1 MVGQNRTKEF
11 LEYIRVKTK
20 GSSNSTSTNDT
31 SKDSFFITTGKQML
45 FNIKQM
51 HKMISEN
58 QSNYLDLNRFLNIT
72 TSITNT
78 CQTSKHTHHYL
89 NKQNK
94 IWTEDDRFKFENQVL
109 MFVKDI
115 TTQITNLSQLLE
127 NSDVSTDHDYILH
140 QTNILKC
147 LRFEVS
153 SLSDKI
159 SHLIKERSKTLH
171 DTHCMNNS
179 NIYKQKINEQLDKF
193 VDEIMKEE
201 IDKKNKTMD
210 EKINKISKI
219 DFKTTKNDLS
229 VLPENEEKYGG
240 NGNGM
245 DINMELSNMEIQE
258 FKKENEEMIQLL
270 EQEHKE
276 VTAAEQK
283 TAEIVDLLNLFTDQ
297 VINQESV
304 VTSIG
309 TAISGSLD
317 NLELANKALEQANK
331 RGKDTRTVF
340 ITVVLTLTF
349 SLLFLDWYK
358 S

>member
-1 MVGQNRTKEF
+1 
-11 LEYIRVKTK
+11 
-20 GSSNSTSTNDT
+20 
-31 SKDSFFITTGKQML
+31 
-45 FNIKQM
+45 
-51 HKMISEN
+51 
-58 QSNYLDLNRFLNIT
+58 
-72 TSITNT
+72 
-78 CQTSKHTHHYL
+78 
-89 NKQNK
+89 
-94 IWTEDDRFKFENQVL
+94 
-109 MFVKDI
+109 
-115 TTQITNLSQLLE
+115 
-127 NSDVSTDHDYILH
+127 
-140 QTNILKC
+140 
-147 LRFEVS
+147 
-153 SLSDKI
+153 
-159 SHLIKERSKTLH
+159 
-171 DTHCMNNS
+171 
-179 NIYKQKINEQLDKF
+179 
-193 VDEIMKEE
+193 
-201 IDKKNKTMD
+201 
-210 EKINKISKI
+210 
-219 DFKTTKNDLS
+219 
-229 VLPENEEKYGG
+229 
-240 NGNGM
+240 
-245 DINMELSNMEIQE
+245 MELSTMEIQE